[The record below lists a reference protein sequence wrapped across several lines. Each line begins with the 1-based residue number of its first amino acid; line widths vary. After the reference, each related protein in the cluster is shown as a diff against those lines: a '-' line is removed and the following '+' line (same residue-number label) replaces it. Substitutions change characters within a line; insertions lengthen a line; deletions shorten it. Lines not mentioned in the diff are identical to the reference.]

1 MTPSV
6 QTIPFIKLSLT
17 FIPVLIVIGIIWKWG
32 FDYMT
37 HVYAVFRML
46 LQLLLIGYLLAFI
59 FKSNSPYIIV
69 IVLTVMLSASSW
81 IALRTSKIS
90 RKSLYLKTLA
100 AIFIGGTTVLVLVTQ
115 FVLQLHPWYMPS
127 YMIPLAGMIFANAMN
142 AVSLAIERLEA
153 ETDRDVPYDRAR
165 IIALRASLIP
175 ITNSLLAVGLVS
187 LPGMM
192 TGQILS
198 GISPFIAARYQIM
211 VMCMIFGSAGISSS
225 CFLIFVRSD
234 FTR

>member
-81 IALRTSKIS
+81 NH
-90 RKSLYLKTLA
+90 
-100 AIFIGGTTVLVLVTQ
+100 G
-115 FVLQLHPWYMPS
+115 
-127 YMIPLAGMIFANAMN
+127 
-142 AVSLAIERLEA
+142 
-153 ETDRDVPYDRAR
+153 
-165 IIALRASLIP
+165 
-175 ITNSLLAVGLVS
+175 
-187 LPGMM
+187 
-192 TGQILS
+192 S
-198 GISPFIAARYQIM
+198 GINNTICSSVTSMVHAKLHDSPGRY
-211 VMCMIFGSAGISSS
+211 
-225 CFLIFVRSD
+225 D
-234 FTR
+234 FC

>member
-1 MTPSV
+1 
-6 QTIPFIKLSLT
+6 
-17 FIPVLIVIGIIWKWG
+17 
-32 FDYMT
+32 
-37 HVYAVFRML
+37 
-46 LQLLLIGYLLAFI
+46 
-59 FKSNSPYIIV
+59 
-69 IVLTVMLSASSW
+69 
-81 IALRTSKIS
+81 
-90 RKSLYLKTLA
+90 
-100 AIFIGGTTVLVLVTQ
+100 
-115 FVLQLHPWYMPS
+115 MPS